1 MSDLEEHSYVRGAGA
16 EGVDGHKVLTIVAAA
31 VLVVMLAVTAYLFS
45 STASANKS
53 AEDLAQSG
61 MAVTATVTG
70 CQGISD
76 GVGMGVEYYN
86 CSAQV
91 TAGGRTYEGV
101 LHGSRV
107 LRPVGSQVQ
116 AMMVPGDVSTLSIDR
131 VQSSSYLAASIMA
144 AASVVLLV
152 VLLVFLRAL
161 RLRRR
166 GPVRPAT

>member
-1 MSDLEEHSYVRGAGA
+1 MSDIQEHSYIRGAGA
-16 EGVDGHKVLTIVAAA
+16 GHVDGQKVLTIVSAA

-91 TAGGRTYEGV
+91 SNDASGITSSITSTSHLRIA
-101 LHGSRV
+101 LSRM
-107 LRPVGSQVQ
+107 S
-116 AMMVPGDVSTLSIDR
+116 
-131 VQSSSYLAASIMA
+131 
-144 AASVVLLV
+144 
-152 VLLVFLRAL
+152 
-161 RLRRR
+161 
-166 GPVRPAT
+166 